1 MQKAFFTLN
10 LQNRWTDAMRSS
22 IAEFMSMS
30 LARKA
35 GVGFDALDPQ
45 LRKTMTLYGL
55 DSGKWD
61 IIRSGSLREIDG
73 QKFLTPN
80 AVADIPDEKF
90 AAYLTSGGHKATPA
104 AIRELKGEIERQAR
118 GMFVDQ
124 NGYMLLV
131 PDAATQGL
139 MKLGTQKGTAI
150 GEAVRFMM
158 QFKSFTMAFSQRV
171 LGREAKHN
179 GLMGV
184 ARMVAYTTVAGYAA
198 MTLKDL
204 AKGKNPRDPLDWRTG
219 LAAFQNGGGAGIY
232 GDLLFSQVAERRYD
246 AASALF
252 GPTYQDLLGSQGLAG
267 VANRVIEGQDP
278 SAAAVRLAQSNIP
291 FANLFYTKLALDYA
305 IFWNMQEMVNPG
317 SLARTERE
325 MEKRTGQTTFISPS
339 RDRLQPE

>member
-1 MQKAFFTLN
+1 
-10 LQNRWTDAMRSS
+10 
-22 IAEFMSMS
+22 
-30 LARKA
+30 
-35 GVGFDALDPQ
+35 
-45 LRKTMTLYGL
+45 
-55 DSGKWD
+55 
-61 IIRSGSLREIDG
+61 
-73 QKFLTPN
+73 
-80 AVADIPDEKF
+80 
-90 AAYLTSGGHKATPA
+90 
-104 AIRELKGEIERQAR
+104 
-118 GMFVDQ
+118 
-124 NGYMLLV
+124 
-131 PDAATQGL
+131 
-139 MKLGTQKGTAI
+139 
-150 GEAVRFMM
+150 
-158 QFKSFTMAFSQRV
+158 
-171 LGREAKHN
+171 
-179 GLMGV
+179 MGV